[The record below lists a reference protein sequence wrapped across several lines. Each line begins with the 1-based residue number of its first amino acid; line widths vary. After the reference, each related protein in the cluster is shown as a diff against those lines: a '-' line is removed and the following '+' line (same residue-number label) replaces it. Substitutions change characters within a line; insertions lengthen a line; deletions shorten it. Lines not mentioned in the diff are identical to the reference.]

1 MTTSSS
7 RQKAIDAFG
16 PILIKNGYDWVE
28 LDKIAVTAEVEPNDL
43 ASQFSSK
50 ALLCEAWM
58 DETDERARNHHDD
71 LLKSGAAARDILEK
85 YFSELEAFME
95 KNNFGG
101 CPFTNTAQAVR
112 GKSEAGIQ
120 SRVKGHKTEVRSF
133 FRKLCEKGS
142 FQPRMLSE
150 AFFLIY
156 SGATTESSN
165 MGSLEPVVAGKQAA
179 LSLFDLHAAR

>member
-1 MTTSSS
+1 MSEEQGSYS
-7 RQKAIDAFG
+7 D
-16 PILIKNGYDWVE
+16 
-28 LDKIAVTAEVEPNDL
+28 
-43 ASQFSSK
+43 
-50 ALLCEAWM
+50 
-58 DETDERARNHHDD
+58 NHHDD
-71 LLKSGAAARDILEK
+71 LLKSGAAPRDILEE

-101 CPFTNTAQAVR
+101 CPFTNRAQAVR

-150 AFFLIY
+150 VSHFRWSIWRLLAAWNADFSPLGLKCSQAQGRTKVRVPFRDPAADFPGNLNLNYRGFLG
-156 SGATTESSN
+156 SCLWFSS
-165 MGSLEPVVAGKQAA
+165 
-179 LSLFDLHAAR
+179 LSS